1 MKLIC
6 IITQLIFANMYLVY
20 GQFDTKIKFLQPC
33 SEKFITRSKC
43 PNNFSMMTTISFNSV
58 PSSDPYSIVGP
69 NPAIDRIKTVI
80 DSIKTYGVDS
90 KYIFSVDDLHEAKHI
105 PLVVRCLEE
114 IEKMV

>member
-1 MKLIC
+1 
-6 IITQLIFANMYLVY
+6 
-20 GQFDTKIKFLQPC
+20 
-33 SEKFITRSKC
+33 
-43 PNNFSMMTTISFNSV
+43 MMTTISFNSV

-114 IEKMV
+114 IEKMVQFLVLDQAYLLTRTSLIGFENLDF

>member
-1 MKLIC
+1 
-6 IITQLIFANMYLVY
+6 
-20 GQFDTKIKFLQPC
+20 
-33 SEKFITRSKC
+33 
-43 PNNFSMMTTISFNSV
+43 MMTTISFNSV

-114 IEKMV
+114 IEKMVQFLNYLVSRVVMTVYFTNKFEGYHLKIKLLIKIYNFKFPAKTL